1 MKKWFARRSGRC
13 EPVEN
18 YLAEPT
24 DAAME
29 IVMNCASAG
38 PSEAEH
44 VMKSIKQGIQERDG
58 KRSSVALHLLSLMVL
73 GNEAIAQAIA
83 TPKWMQRLVNL
94 AEGTTKSFIRQQIV
108 ASVAKWVTL
117 YTNNPMLLANFEWAN
132 KKLNTRFEPKMPEP
146 DEEIDDSTTAADH
159 IASKSA
165 PSTKHSNAG
174 AGKAQTGDQ
183 PSSSSKS
190 ASAFKGAPK
199 LSENIEKIRQSIRTA
214 IETTEWSDQPTSQ
227 QAPQLVRRG
236 SFSSF
241 NPGAPLGNSESAII
255 DEKRGRIDFL
265 GRSLQ
270 QVPSLMALNDVTLES
285 IYNMDETANMED
297 LADDIEVLQSF
308 QEDVQAI
315 SGWNIMNKD
324 NDEHLVLLQCSYL
337 FSETARLWKKKL
349 SGADKGSFHK
359 INHLPLLN

>member
-18 YLAEPT
+18 YMAEPT
-24 DAAME
+24 DAAMD

-38 PSEAEH
+38 PSEAER
-44 VMKSIKQGIQERDG
+44 VLKSIKHGIQEKDS

-94 AEGTTKSFIRQQIV
+94 AEGTTKSFIRQQVV

-132 KKLNTRFEPKMPEP
+132 TKLNSRFEPKLPQP
-146 DEEIDDSTTAADH
+146 DETTDDAADR
-159 IASKSA
+159 ITSKSA
-165 PSTKHSNAG
+165 PSTKQSNARE
-174 AGKAQTGDQ
+174 GKAQTGDQ
-183 PSSSSKS
+183 PSSSSNPLS
-190 ASAFKGAPK
+190 TFKGAPK

-214 IETTEWSDQPTSQ
+214 IETTEWSDQPSLQ
-227 QAPQLVRRG
+227 PSSLVRRG

-241 NPGAPLGNSESAII
+241 NPGAPLGNSEATVF

-285 IYNMDETANMED
+285 IYNMDATASMED

-308 QEDVQAI
+308 QEDVKAI

-337 FSETARLWKKKL
+337 FSETARLWEKKL
-349 SGADKGSFHK
+349 SGADTGSVHK
-359 INHLPLLN
+359 IKPYPTPFN

>member
-108 ASVAKWVTL
+108 ASVAKWVSL
-117 YTNNPMLLANFEWAN
+117 YTNNSMLLANFEWAN

-174 AGKAQTGDQ
+174 AGRHKLATSRHQVQ
-183 PSSSSKS
+183 NLRAHSKV
-190 ASAFKGAPK
+190 
-199 LSENIEKIRQSIRTA
+199 LRNCQKILKRSGNRL
-214 IETTEWSDQPTSQ
+214 E
-227 QAPQLVRRG
+227 
-236 SFSSF
+236 
-241 NPGAPLGNSESAII
+241 PLLKPRN
-255 DEKRGRIDFL
+255 GRINQLRNKHRNLFAEARFL
-265 GRSLQ
+265 L
-270 QVPSLMALNDVTLES
+270 S
-285 IYNMDETANMED
+285 I
-297 LADDIEVLQSF
+297 L
-308 QEDVQAI
+308 
-315 SGWNIMNKD
+315 
-324 NDEHLVLLQCSYL
+324 EHLWEIV
-337 FSETARLWKKKL
+337 
-349 SGADKGSFHK
+349 
-359 INHLPLLN
+359 NLPLLTKNLGGWIS